1 MALAVFFL
9 LAGILASELAMVGIQ
24 QAGLLGAVLFTASA
38 VTLAVRWSQQ
48 RTLKSGHRLPIN

>member
-9 LAGILASELAMVGIQ
+9 LAGILASEVAIVGVQ
-24 QAGLLGAVLFTASA
+24 PAGLVGALLFTASA
-38 VTLAVRWSQQ
+38 VALALRWSQQ

>member
-9 LAGILASELAMVGIQ
+9 LAGILASEVAMIGIQ
-24 QAGLLGAVLFTASA
+24 PAGLVGALLFMASA
-38 VTLAVRWSQQ
+38 GTLAIRWSHQ